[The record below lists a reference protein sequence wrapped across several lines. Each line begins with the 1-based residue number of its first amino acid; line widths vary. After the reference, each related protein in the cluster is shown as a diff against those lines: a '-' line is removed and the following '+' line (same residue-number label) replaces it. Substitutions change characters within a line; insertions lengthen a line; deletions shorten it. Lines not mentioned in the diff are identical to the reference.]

1 MPSAT
6 DFLPCDITELMNFVT
21 SWELYSGSGR
31 ISRLATT
38 RRLGIFLSLRALGAV
53 LGTSLLA
60 VGDADR
66 IERSANDVIAD
77 DGKILHAYAADHH
90 DRVFLE
96 VVSDARDVRRH
107 LDAVRQPHAR
117 DFAQRGVRLLRRR
130 RVHAR
135 AHAALLR
142 RALKR
147 RRRGLHREAL
157 APLANELRNCRHR
170 LS

>member
-38 RRLGIFLSLRALGAV
+38 RRLGIFLGLRALGAV

-66 IERSANDVIAD
+66 IERSANHVVAD
-77 DGKILHAYAADHH
+77 SRQVLDAPAADHD
-90 DRVFLE
+90 DRVLLE
-96 VVSDARDVRRH
+96 VVADARDVGRD
-107 LDAVRQPHAR
+107 LDPVGEPHAR
-117 DFAQRGVRLLRRR
+117 HLAQRRVRFLRRR
-130 RVHAR
+130 RVDAR
-135 AHAALLR
+135 ADAALLR
-142 RALKR
+142 RALQGG
-147 RRRGLHREAL
+147 RRGLHRETL
-157 APLANELRNCRHR
+157 APLADELRNCRHR